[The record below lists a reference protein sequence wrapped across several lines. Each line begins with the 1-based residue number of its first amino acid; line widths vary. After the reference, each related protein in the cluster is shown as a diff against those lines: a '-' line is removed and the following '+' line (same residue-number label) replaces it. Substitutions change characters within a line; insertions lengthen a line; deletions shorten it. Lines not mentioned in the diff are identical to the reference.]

1 MNKIEKNPEQYEA
14 TKHEA
19 PQPEETAHHERLAH
33 ERERLS
39 AEKGHEGNQETARK
53 EALESASSSAHEKE
67 PKEEVSRVE
76 RRPGAISKKE
86 RETSFESTM
95 DDVRTHMSN
104 SSRTFSKVIH
114 NPTVEK
120 ISETLGS
127 TVARPNAVASGAFF
141 AFLFTLGFYLV
152 GRMNGY
158 PLSGSE
164 TMMFFLLGWIVGLVF
179 DFLKTM
185 VTGKR

>member
-1 MNKIEKNPEQYEA
+1 MNKIEKSPEQYEA
-14 TKHEA
+14 REHKT
-19 PQPEETAHHERLAH
+19 PRLEETAHHERLAH

-53 EALESASSSAHEKE
+53 EALENASSAHEKQ
-67 PKEEVSRVE
+67 PREEASRVE

-86 RETSFESTM
+86 REASFESTM
-95 DDVRTHMSN
+95 SDVRTHMSK

-120 ISETLGS
+120 VSETLGS
-127 TVARPNAVASGAFF
+127 TVARPNAIASGAFF

-164 TMMFFLLGWIVGLVF
+164 TMMFFLFGWIVGLVF
-179 DFLKTM
+179 DFLKSM